1 MIKRIIILSLFMAA
15 SFAASADT
23 IGFVVGAGS
32 WSQDASGD
40 LTSGSVT
47 NSQPF
52 TKGDSASMVWAVIEH
67 PIPVLPNVRFA
78 TTPVDSSNDSGDSLK
93 MDQTDLTLYYE
104 ILDNWV
110 NLDLG
115 LTGRKIDGTIKTSGS
130 SDDFN
135 ATIPMVYA
143 RAQFDVPITGLSI
156 GALVNT
162 IGVFKDVSFYVSY
175 ETAIGLGLE
184 LGQRKQTI
192 DLDDNNDVTSSL
204 ENSGTYFAAF
214 YHF

>member
-1 MIKRIIILSLFMAA
+1 MAVSLAA
-15 SFAASADT
+15 NADT

-40 LTSGSVT
+40 LGT
-47 NSQPF
+47 NVVSTTPF
-52 TKGDSASMVWAVIEH
+52 SKGDSATMVWAAVEH
-67 PIPVLPNVRFA
+67 PVPLLPNVRFA
-78 TTPVDSSNDSGDSLK
+78 TTPVDSSNSSGDSLK

-104 ILDNWV
+104 ILDNWI

-115 LTGRKIDGTIKTSGS
+115 LTGRKVDGKITASS
-130 SDDFN
+130 VSDDFN
-135 ATIPMVYA
+135 VTIPMVYA
-143 RAQFDVPITGLSI
+143 RAQFDVPITGLSV

-162 IGVFKDVSFYVSY
+162 VGVFKDVSFYVAY
-175 ETAIGLGLE
+175 ETGIGFGVE

-192 DLDDNNDVTSSL
+192 DLDESDVKSSL
-204 ENSGTYFAAF
+204 ENSGTYLAAF